1 MKNLFEG
8 LANQNNAQAT
18 YVAVEDH
25 SGLRVGELIKITKGI
40 VSIDLSYWGEV
51 WPSKYEGYV
60 ALDDWDYD
68 VRNTYISGVK
78 IDSLSKFNEALKN
91 MGLSSVADS
100 LKISEEDI
108 KEQVYLAVANS
119 PSVKKFYDGKV
130 LFTGLP
136 FEQRRKIVLDY
147 SISNYDKAQAWEL
160 NNLGLSESPSI
171 LPSLEELTKLSK
183 QL

>member
-8 LANQNNAQAT
+8 LANQNNAKAT
-18 YVAVEDH
+18 YVAVKDT
-25 SGLRVGELIKITKGI
+25 SGLRVSGLIKIIKGALS
-40 VSIDLSYWGEV
+40 VDLNYWGEV
-51 WPSKYEGYV
+51 WKSKYEGYV
-60 ALDDWDYD
+60 SLDDWDYD
-68 VRNTYISGVK
+68 MSNTYISDVK

-130 LFTGLP
+130 LFTGLT
-136 FEQRRKIVLDY
+136 FEQKRKIVLDY

-160 NNLGLSESPSI
+160 NNLGLSESPST